1 MSLLSRPKL
10 SSNGCYQ
17 DITPK
22 SANWD
27 FVGFKAYELE
37 PSQTLNLTEVDNELC
52 LVILSGKADIAVE
65 DEEFYNLGD
74 RMSVFEDKKPHA
86 LYVPN
91 NHKITIKALTKLEL
105 AIAAAPG
112 FGNYPV
118 RHIKPEEM
126 TNEERGEGSN
136 TRSICNILPE
146 QDEADSL
153 LVVEVKTPAGNWSSY
168 LAHKHDS
175 DHIPVED

>member
-1 MSLLSRPKL
+1 
-10 SSNGCYQ
+10 
-17 DITPK
+17 
-22 SANWD
+22 
-27 FVGFKAYELE
+27 
-37 PSQTLNLTEVDNELC
+37 
-52 LVILSGKADIAVE
+52 
-65 DEEFYNLGD
+65 
-74 RMSVFEDKKPHA
+74 MSVFEDKKPHA

-126 TNEERGEGSN
+126 TNEVRGEGAN

-153 LVVEVKTPAGNWSSY
+153 LVVEVKTPAGNGRAT
-168 LAHKHDS
+168 L
-175 DHIPVED
+175 HISMTQIIFQLRLI